1 MFHIYKLL
9 QEEVQKFGIC
19 RLRPHHCPANSRTF
33 QDLALRFLWPNS
45 FSRSWNFTNTIPVLP
60 RRRGNPV
67 NNFGPKL
74 FGRWQQQ
81 CVFSLSVLQQLLL
94 LAALRVLVS
103 CEATRRLSWRLNAW
117 DSATW
122 SLVTSTSCSS
132 WAPTMRHCSASS
144 TTLQSSSS
152 THFRQ
157 AGRLRTS
164 VTSR

>member
-1 MFHIYKLL
+1 MYVHHYHMLWRNSKETVWTLFTITYIWCSIYTSYCRK
-9 QEEVQKFGIC
+9 KFRSLASAVCVRIIAQQISG
-19 RLRPHHCPANSRTF
+19 LSRTLHLDFHDQTHFPGPGILQTQF
-33 QDLALRFLWPNS
+33 QYFPGGVGIL
-45 FSRSWNFTNTIPVLP
+45 
-60 RRRGNPV
+60 
-67 NNFGPKL
+67 
-74 FGRWQQQ
+74 
-81 CVFSLSVLQQLLL
+81 
-94 LAALRVLVS
+94 LVS

-157 AGRLRTS
+157 AGCEP
-164 VTSR
+164 VSRVANGWI